1 MEDQQKVIYYCYL
14 IASVSFFIS
23 AAINFFSNDTSS
35 MTVIHLSL
43 GATFLCLA
51 SSHRKGK
58 DKE

>member
-1 MEDQQKVIYYCYL
+1 MEDKQKVAYYCYL
-14 IASVSFFIS
+14 VASVSFFIS

-35 MTVIHLSL
+35 MSVIHLSL

-51 SSHRKGK
+51 STHRKDK